1 MDHHQKEET
10 KRRKVSTA
18 SEKTN
23 RKRRKT
29 KSWTCTLGIYRWL
42 RMLAAIARIFSRS
55 FWATKY
61 IREMR
66 SCGL

>member
-10 KRRKVSTA
+10 KRRTVSTA

-42 RMLAAIARIFSRS
+42 RMLAAIARIFSQS
-55 FWATKY
+55 FRETEFS
-61 IREMR
+61 REMR